1 MDNIWVN
8 MIKHFT
14 DIPSPILHSSALY
27 MSINLYKQ
35 KLCTTSGG
43 SNMVLW
49 KSTKLTSMILPAIS
63 KFLIA
68 MVDCQFW
75 WTNDQWWIW
84 NQSENTSCNNI
95 LYINICYDLFVR
107 QTWARPYP
115 ANHLWDGS
123 WGWWRICQL
132 VLGRP
137 SPTWVMKNTA
147 ESGQAQGLDFETVD
161 PLQVFQ
167 GCSKRGFAFRI
178 CILAAKNRNA
188 SSFSPNFAAQIW
200 FLTVNW
206 KTKETKKFAKDA
218 TSLVSLPNEISMV

>member
-1 MDNIWVN
+1 MYYIRWLKYGSLEIHQTYFDDSPSDLKVSNRHGRLPVLMDRWP
-8 MIKHFT
+8 M
-14 DIPSPILHSSALY
+14 
-27 MSINLYKQ
+27 MNLK
-35 KLCTTSGG
+35 SE
-43 SNMVLW
+43 W
-49 KSTKLTSMILPAIS
+49 K
-63 KFLIA
+63 
-68 MVDCQFW
+68 
-75 WTNDQWWIW
+75 
-84 NQSENTSCNNI
+84 TSCNNI

-107 QTWARPYP
+107 QTWARAYP
-115 ANHLWDGS
+115 ANHVWDGS

-167 GCSKRGFAFRI
+167 GCSKRGFGFRI
-178 CILAAKNRNA
+178 CLLAAKNRNA

-206 KTKETKKFAKDA
+206 KTQETKKFAKDA
-218 TSLVSLPNEISMV
+218 KSLVSLPNEISMV